1 MRSTALLLLSFS
13 ACVGRPH
20 DAPLAPP
27 VPLRGVSSAYEAA
40 AQLPLAK
47 VTPMELSGLHNVFRL
62 SRNLVS
68 GSEPHGEAAFVE
80 LQKLGVRTIVSV
92 DGAVPDAAL
101 AEKYGMRYVHV
112 PIHYKGIAADEALR
126 LGKTFRELPGPF
138 FVHCFHGKH
147 RGPAAAALA
156 RCLIDGASR
165 PQAIAEM
172 RQWMG
177 TAPEYEGLYQT
188 IATQRL
194 PTVEE
199 TAAYRFDFPAEHR
212 AEGFVAGM
220 VELARAFDNVK
231 DAAKH
236 DFATNPAHPDLDA
249 LHEARK
255 VERLLEGCRETEAS
269 RGAKPDFRGWM
280 DEANTAA
287 DELVAALERMRKGTD
302 GALAEASGRVGL
314 IGKACKACHKVYRD
328 D

>member
-27 VPLRGVSSAYEAA
+27 APLRGVSSAYEAA

-47 VTPMELSGLHNVFRL
+47 VTPMELPGLHNVFRL
-62 SRNLVS
+62 SETLVS

-101 AEKYGMRYVHV
+101 AGQYGMRYVHV
-112 PIHYKGIAADEALR
+112 PIQYKGIAADEALR

-165 PQAIAEM
+165 AQAIAEM

-194 PTVEE
+194 PTAQE

-231 DAAKH
+231 DAARN
-236 DFATNPAHPDLDA
+236 DFAVNPEHPDVDA

-255 VERLLEGCRETEAS
+255 VERLLEGCRETEANL
-269 RGAKPDFRGWM
+269 GASPDFRGWM

-287 DELVAALERMRKGTD
+287 DELVAALERMRRGTD
-302 GALAEASGRVGL
+302 GSLADAKGRVAM